1 MKKPKKSKRMDPKL
15 VSKEAHEVAYLAK
28 KLGVSRKLIRL
39 AQKRAG
45 RGRIRVTAFVRG
57 YIALSTVPRG
67 GGQDFSKLDYS
78 NASED

>member
-1 MKKPKKSKRMDPKL
+1 MKKPKKMDPKL

-45 RGRIRVTAFVRG
+45 RGRVRVTAFVKG

-67 GGQDFSKLDYS
+67 GRGQDFSKLDYS
-78 NASED
+78 NAPED